1 VGECNA
7 NSGSTSP
14 SAFGDRGTLN
24 VGAPAEVTVL
34 DLRDGSFEFQ
44 DDYKGVRIG
53 RQRLFPIATVV
64 AGKKTPGRV

>member
-1 VGECNA
+1 
-7 NSGSTSP
+7 
-14 SAFGDRGTLN
+14 
-24 VGAPAEVTVL
+24 L
-34 DLRDGSFEFQ
+34 DLQDASFEFQ